1 MPENK
6 DKEEKPVDPKS
17 GFAERMRD
25 DEGIRIIKKTPTP
38 KK

>member
-1 MPENK
+1 MADNK

-25 DEGIRIIKKTPTP
+25 NSGIRIIKNNP